1 MSNIF
6 GNIFKITTFGESHGV
21 GVGVVIDG
29 CPAGLEITREDI
41 QKELDRRRPG
51 QSNLTSQRKEK
62 DQVEILSGIFDGK
75 TLGTPIAL
83 LIRNGDAQSVSYEG
97 IKDTYRPG
105 HADYVYD
112 MKYGFRDWR
121 GGGRAS
127 ARETIG
133 RVAAGAVAKAL
144 LQRIGV
150 EVNAE
155 IIQVGKIKRNVEY
168 ENKGKK
174 FEERYIEEI
183 EEARKDGDSV
193 GGVVE
198 VVAKNVPVGLGE
210 PVFNK
215 LSADLAHALMTI
227 PAAKGVEI
235 GDGFACV
242 EKKGSENND
251 ELEMRDGKVRTKT
264 NHAGGIVGGISN
276 GEDIVLRVAFKPTSS
291 IVKAQKTVDT
301 NGQEVDIQVHG
312 RHDPCVALRAPVIVE
327 AMVALVLVD
336 HYLLSKVNKI

>member
-1 MSNIF
+1 MVTFLHCGLNGNYSNE
-6 GNIFKITTFGESHGV
+6 KIQH
-21 GVGVVIDG
+21 
-29 CPAGLEITREDI
+29 IT
-41 QKELDRRRPG
+41 K
-51 QSNLTSQRKEK
+51 
-62 DQVEILSGIFDGK
+62 
-75 TLGTPIAL
+75 
-83 LIRNGDAQSVSYEG
+83 
-97 IKDTYRPG
+97 
-105 HADYVYD
+105 
-112 MKYGFRDWR
+112 
-121 GGGRAS
+121 
-127 ARETIG
+127 
-133 RVAAGAVAKAL
+133 
-144 LQRIGV
+144 RI
-150 EVNAE
+150 VN
-155 IIQVGKIKRNVEY
+155 KIKRNVEY

>member
-1 MSNIF
+1 MSNTF
-6 GNIFKITTFGESHGV
+6 GNIFKITTFGESHGA

-29 CPAGLEITREDI
+29 CPAGLEISREDI
-41 QKELDRRRPG
+41 QKELDRRKPG
-51 QSNLTSQRKEK
+51 QNTLTSQRKEK
-62 DQVEILSGIFDGK
+62 DQVEILSGIFENK

-83 LIRNGDAQSVSYEG
+83 LVHNEDAQPVSYEE

-133 RVAAGAVAKAL
+133 RVAGGAVAKVL
-144 LQRIGV
+144 LRNIDV
-150 EVNAE
+150 EVNAYLV
-155 IIQVGKIKRNVEY
+155 QVGKIKRLKDWKIEDFEREY
-168 ENKGKK
+168 IK
-174 FEERYIEEI
+174 EI
-183 EEARKDGDSV
+183 EEARRDGDSV
-193 GGVVE
+193 GGIVE

-210 PVFNK
+210 PVFHK

-227 PAAKGVEI
+227 PATKGVEI

-242 EKKGSENND
+242 EKRGSENND
-251 ELEMRDGKVRTKT
+251 EMEMRDGKVRTKT

-276 GEDIVLRVAFKPTSS
+276 GEDIILRVAFKPTSS
-291 IVKAQKTVDT
+291 IVKVQKTVDK
-301 NGQEVDIQVHG
+301 NGQELDIQVHG
-312 RHDPCVALRAPVIVE
+312 RHDPCVALRAPVIVG

-336 HYLLSKVNKI
+336 HYLLSKVNKV